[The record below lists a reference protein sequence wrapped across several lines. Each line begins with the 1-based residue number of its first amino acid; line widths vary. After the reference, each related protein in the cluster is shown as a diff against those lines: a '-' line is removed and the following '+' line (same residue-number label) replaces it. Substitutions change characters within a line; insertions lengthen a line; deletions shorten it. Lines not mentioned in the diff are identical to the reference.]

1 MPNYKN
7 KKITDFTSKTTSQA
21 ELNYQKIEATKT
33 KQANKRPISP
43 TIETEREAKQ
53 LCLST
58 SSKEVLDNSRMDKPT
73 VEENPT
79 LQAALGPLVK
89 EFQLLRESVNTV
101 HSDYTDLKKTISK
114 QKEEI
119 KNELV
124 DKIETNSKQLHK
136 ITVENQYPKKENET
150 LKSRMEALEQNQ
162 LTNNVILTGVQ
173 EGPFEPYST
182 TKLRV
187 YEMIAA
193 TVTSGNSEN
202 DLNVAQKV
210 DITSCN
216 RVSKFRHNYSR
227 LISITFAKRDDK
239 EIFLSNKKRLP
250 EGIYANEK
258 YPLHIK

>member
-1 MPNYKN
+1 MPKHKN
-7 KKITDFTSKTTSQA
+7 RKITDFTSKTTPQA
-21 ELNYQKIEATKT
+21 EPNNPKIQETKT
-33 KQANKRPISP
+33 KQANKHPISP
-43 TIETEREAKQ
+43 TDTIEMGREAKQ
-53 LCLST
+53 CCLSIPSKKVLEN
-58 SSKEVLDNSRMDKPT
+58 SSMDKSA

-101 HSDYTDLKKTISK
+101 HNDYTDLKKTISK

-119 KNELV
+119 KNELA

-136 ITVENQYPKKENET
+136 ITVENQYLKKENET

-193 TVTSGNSEN
+193 TI
-202 DLNVAQKV
+202 AQETLKM
-210 DITSCN
+210 I
-216 RVSKFRHNYSR
+216 
-227 LISITFAKRDDK
+227 
-239 EIFLSNKKRLP
+239 
-250 EGIYANEK
+250 
-258 YPLHIK
+258 